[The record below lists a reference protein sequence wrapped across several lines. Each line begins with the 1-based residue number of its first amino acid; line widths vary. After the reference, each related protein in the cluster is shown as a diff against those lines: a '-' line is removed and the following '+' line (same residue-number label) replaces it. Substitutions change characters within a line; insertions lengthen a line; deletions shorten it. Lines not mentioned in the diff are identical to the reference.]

1 MNSERLHGVG
11 QGRGV
16 RTEHL
21 GGMAAFSVL
30 QPCALVEQKMCY
42 SACTASSDLLVTQEA
57 FAFINTG
64 AIPLGGEGIR
74 GKGKSGFIK
83 TRITA
88 GPEKKSLLP
97 LSSNCKLHASK
108 RACLLALRLD
118 GFHHDSSPVSDL
130 WLRAQKNRFM
140 RSFCSP
146 PCLQEG
152 VDWVP

>member
-1 MNSERLHGVG
+1 MNSEKLHGVG

-30 QPCALVEQKMCY
+30 QPCALVEQRMCY

-74 GKGKSGFIK
+74 GKEKSGFIK
-83 TRITA
+83 TGITA

-97 LSSNCKLHASK
+97 LSSNCKLH
-108 RACLLALRLD
+108 CI
-118 GFHHDSSPVSDL
+118 
-130 WLRAQKNRFM
+130 
-140 RSFCSP
+140 
-146 PCLQEG
+146 QEG
-152 VDWVP
+152 LFISP